1 MVGLGDFGMS
11 LTLMHAAAHDAS
23 NFVWESLEEIRARG
37 IPVRED
43 AMTSFMLN
51 VLCSHMS
58 RSPQKTFGAVD
69 RSKNESKT
77 GMDLEVWV
85 STSPNRGT
93 GWIFQ
98 AKQPRLNNGG
108 DPSLDHIQHK
118 VKSSGKH
125 QYELLETH
133 AKTHG
138 LRPYYLFYLGWTQ
151 ASANVPWIPVGTRT
165 QAEYGCSAVRLA
177 DVQSVCVNGRPRPKL
192 IEFQGKLVPWED
204 LFLPPSTPTGPTPP
218 GGNGPSG
225 NGLGGSPSGIPNG
238 NGQDSPGAAGTTD
251 SASISSQT
259 GPLQVPLPWYVRALQ
274 ELNVA
279 YSTKQKRGEAREQR
293 IRGQSDLGLVM
304 LLDWIF
310 TSDSDTSASGEP
322 DEALD
327 DELEQGKRW
336 LIRETNALS
345 SVETRQLILERLVQ
359 ETGVPVEITNPE
371 TGEVDLLKKGKL
383 RDYLNELAQTFPRM
397 ILVLAHDET
406 ESQPAK

>member
-1 MVGLGDFGMS
+1 
-11 LTLMHAAAHDAS
+11 
-23 NFVWESLEEIRARG
+23 
-37 IPVRED
+37 
-43 AMTSFMLN
+43 
-51 VLCSHMS
+51 
-58 RSPQKTFGAVD
+58 
-69 RSKNESKT
+69 
-77 GMDLEVWV
+77 
-85 STSPNRGT
+85 
-93 GWIFQ
+93 
-98 AKQPRLNNGG
+98 
-108 DPSLDHIQHK
+108 
-118 VKSSGKH
+118 
-125 QYELLETH
+125 
-133 AKTHG
+133 
-138 LRPYYLFYLGWTQ
+138 
-151 ASANVPWIPVGTRT
+151 
-165 QAEYGCSAVRLA
+165 
-177 DVQSVCVNGRPRPKL
+177 
-192 IEFQGKLVPWED
+192 
-204 LFLPPSTPTGPTPP
+204 
-218 GGNGPSG
+218 
-225 NGLGGSPSGIPNG
+225 
-238 NGQDSPGAAGTTD
+238 
-251 SASISSQT
+251 
-259 GPLQVPLPWYVRALQ
+259 LQ